1 MRLKRF
7 RGTTIG
13 FMAIACVL
21 LFPAGAGADGTLDK
35 TFGDGGSVIFDP
47 LPTAQETVDAVTVDR
62 QGKVVVAGTVFRE
75 MSVNQSFVARFQP
88 NGDPDASFGAGG
100 YLEIPSAG
108 SSGIHELKID
118 GQDRI
123 VGVGDRADPGTG
135 FDIMVIRLLADGSPD
150 GSFSGDGVATFDF
163 GNASDFGRAMDIDDQ
178 GRVLVAG
185 SGGSPSR
192 LTVLRVKPDGTLD
205 DGFDAAAFRPDIG
218 GTTSSGSGVR
228 VGADGGVFVGGARF
242 NPTDPQTVVA
252 KLKADGSLDPA
263 YGTGGLT
270 PIDFGTS
277 PKVSTRNVELDD
289 EGRAVIAVNLG
300 GINDD
305 DPYNSA
311 LARLTPA
318 GQLDAGFGAGGRLIS
333 QIPEF
338 DFLQELAID
347 RAGRMVFT
355 GGFYKTGPLDLTVQR
370 FNASGLDTGFGADG
384 LFINDF
390 FLTGADGQAIAID
403 GQGRYVVAGR
413 AIAGTD
419 TRILVARLDVEYPT
433 DPPPPPPPPVVKCGG
448 RNATIVGTP
457 GKDRLKGTKKRD
469 VIAGLGGNDVIKGL
483 GGNDIICGGPG
494 KDRLIGGPGKDTLI
508 GGPGNDTLIGGP
520 GNDLLKGGP
529 GKDTLIGGKGR
540 DRCLPGAKKGKLI
553 GCERRR

>member
-1 MRLKRF
+1 MRFERF
-7 RGTTIG
+7 AGTTIG
-13 FMAIACVL
+13 LLAIVCAL
-21 LFPAGAGADGTLDK
+21 LLPVGAEADGTLDK
-35 TFGDGGSVIFDP
+35 TFGDGGSVIFNP
-47 LPTAQETVDAVTVDR
+47 QPTAEETVDAVTVDR
-62 QGKVVVAGTVFRE
+62 QGRVVVAGTVFRE
-75 MSVNQSFVARFQP
+75 MAVNQAFIARFQP
-88 NGDPDASFGAGG
+88 DGAPDTSFGVGG
-100 YLEIPSAG
+100 YLEIPSTG
-108 SSGIHELKID
+108 SSGIDELKID
-118 GQDRI
+118 SQDRI
-123 VGVGDRADPGTG
+123 TGVGDRVNPGTG
-135 FDIMVIRLLADGSPD
+135 FDIMVVRFLADGTPD
-150 GSFSGDGVATFDF
+150 GSFSGDGVASFDF

-178 GRVLVAG
+178 GRILVAG

-205 DGFDAAAFRPDIG
+205 DDFDAAAFRPDIG
-218 GTTSSGSGVR
+218 GSSSSGSGVR
-228 VGADGGVFVGGARF
+228 VGADGGIFVSGIRF
-242 NPTDPQTVVA
+242 NPVDPQTVVA
-252 KLKADGSLDPA
+252 KLKADGSLDTA
-263 YGTGGLT
+263 YGTGGFT

-277 PKVSTRNVELDD
+277 PKLSTRNVELDG
-289 EGRAVIAVNLG
+289 EGRAVVAVNLG
-300 GINDD
+300 SINDD
-305 DPYNSA
+305 DPYDSA

-318 GQLDAGFGAGGRLIS
+318 GQLDAGFGADGKLIS

-347 RAGRMVFT
+347 RAGRMVIT

-370 FNASGLDTGFGADG
+370 FTASGLDTGFGADG

-419 TRILVARLDVEYPT
+419 TRILVARLDVEYPA
-433 DPPPPPPPPVVKCGG
+433 DPPPPPPPPAAKCGG
-448 RNATIVGTP
+448 KQATIVGTP
-457 GKDRLKGTKKRD
+457 GKDRLKGTRKRD

-508 GGPGNDTLIGGP
+508 GGPGSDTLIGGP